1 MEDTD
6 LQALMARLELLI
18 DRVEQLKRQNG
29 LLLAQEK
36 TWREERAH
44 LIEKNEIARRKVE
57 SMEGPG
63 ARLMSS
69 SNSVTVQILDKE
81 YSIICPQEER
91 SNLVSAARYLDG
103 KMREIRSSGK
113 VIGADRIAVMAAL
126 NITHDL
132 LHKQER
138 PDVQASGSTREQV
151 RDLLERVDLALSND
165 SDTSKG

>member
-1 MEDTD
+1 
-6 LQALMARLELLI
+6 
-18 DRVEQLKRQNG
+18 
-29 LLLAQEK
+29 
-36 TWREERAH
+36 
-44 LIEKNEIARRKVE
+44 
-57 SMEGPG
+57 
-63 ARLMSS
+63 MSS

-132 LHKQER
+132 LHRQDT
-138 PDVQASGSTREQV
+138 PVQVSGSTREQV
-151 RDLLERVDLALSND
+151 RDLLERVDLVLATD
-165 SDTSKG
+165 PDVSKG

>member
-1 MEDTD
+1 
-6 LQALMARLELLI
+6 
-18 DRVEQLKRQNG
+18 
-29 LLLAQEK
+29 
-36 TWREERAH
+36 
-44 LIEKNEIARRKVE
+44 
-57 SMEGPG
+57 
-63 ARLMSS
+63 MSS

-138 PDVQASGSTREQV
+138 PDTPTNGTTREQV
-151 RDLLERVDLALSND
+151 RDLLERVDLVLS
-165 SDTSKG
+165 SDQDATQG